1 MKKTVLVVYSCDFAS
16 KKQRLNFEKEV
27 RNDIL
32 IQDKNGICVE
42 FYNEKD
48 FDFLKIKFH
57 SMLKKRKP
65 DGTLFIDCHNEVM
78 ERVIRSIEERV
89 NEEVMFF
96 FKNINLKESQKA
108 TKILSTK
115 EMALFMSTIKKNET
129 SATFA

>member
-16 KKQRLNFEKEV
+16 KKQRLTFEKEV

-32 IQDKNGICVE
+32 IQDKNGICIE

-65 DGTLFIDCHNEVM
+65 DSTLFIDCHNEVM
-78 ERVIRSIEERV
+78 ERVIRSIEERI
-89 NEEVMFF
+89 NEDVKFF
-96 FKNINLKESQKA
+96 FKNINLKGSQKA
-108 TKILSTK
+108 TKILSVK
-115 EMALFMSTIKKNET
+115 EMALFMTAIKKKENP
-129 SATFA
+129 AVFA